1 MQSIDYKAVRILE
14 AGGVGILT
22 PLIPRNLLIL
32 LKNGRNYKK
41 HRIRPSEVHGGV
53 HGVREVR
60 RVVHSSAPTK
70 RVAVPYTRTNHWLNW
85 PDGDSRYPRPSL
97 WTGVAVC

>member
-32 LKNGRNYKK
+32 LNGRNYKN
-41 HRIRPSEVHGGV
+41 IEFAQ
-53 HGVREVR
+53 VR
-60 RVVHSSAPTK
+60 
-70 RVAVPYTRTNHWLNW
+70 YTAGTR
-85 PDGDSRYPRPSL
+85 S
-97 WTGVAVC
+97 